1 MVPFEIFPIFFV
13 IALLYSSVGF
23 GGGSSYLAILALY
36 SFDEPIIRL
45 TALLCNIVVVSGGCW
60 IYYRAGH
67 INFRKIAPL
76 VIISVPLAFLGGRI
90 RLEEVAFFLILG
102 GTLLV
107 AGLMIL
113 WQSYKQTGAPKSQAA
128 PTNEGP
134 AKPAA
139 IGGSIGFLS
148 GLVGIGGGIFL
159 SPILNLLRWDTP
171 KAIAATASV
180 YILLNSISGILGQM
194 SRPAPGLDWG
204 LIGTLLVIV
213 FIGGQIGSRLGARIL
228 AQEVVRRATAILVI
242 FVAVRILIKYL

>member
-1 MVPFEIFPIFFV
+1 MAPLELYLLFFC

-36 SFDEPIIRL
+36 SFDEPVIRL

-67 INFRKIAPL
+67 LNWRRIAPL
-76 VIISVPLAFLGGRI
+76 VIVSVPLAFLGGRI
-90 RLEEVAFFLILG
+90 RLEEVAFFLLLG
-102 GTLLV
+102 STLLI

-113 WQSYKQTGAPKSQAA
+113 WQSYSSTSTSRQQTAQ
-128 PTNEGP
+128 NEG
-134 AKPAA
+134 ATKPAL

-159 SPILNLLRWDTP
+159 SPILNLLRWDAP

-180 YILLNSISGILGQM
+180 YILLNSISGILGQI
-194 SRPAPGLDWG
+194 SRPIPSLDWT
-204 LIGTLLVIV
+204 LIGSLLLVV
-213 FIGGQIGSRLGARIL
+213 FIGGQMGSRLGARLL

-242 FVAVRILIKYL
+242 FVAIRILIKYL